1 MKEVFKLNQNPQ
13 GPFKHYERPHNSRT
27 MINKSGSKYWMI
39 LMVLI
44 VIIIVALVPV
54 VHHLAAN
61 SETSNRV
68 VELQKATKK
77 RKRVTEKKTSKTQI
91 NAKVKDNAKKNTLSK
106 PKVQA
111 QDKPAETKVKQ
122 YTVQSGDSLT
132 SIADK
137 FNLTVND
144 LAQLNQLNPEDQVNA
159 GQKLRVK

>member
-91 NAKVKDNAKKNTLSK
+91 NAKVKDKAKKKTLSK

-111 QDKPAETKVKQ
+111 QDKPVETKVKQ

>member
-91 NAKVKDNAKKNTLSK
+91 NAKVKDKAKKKTLSQ

>member
-91 NAKVKDNAKKNTLSK
+91 NAKVKDKAKKKTLSK
-106 PKVQA
+106 LKVQA

>member
-1 MKEVFKLNQNPQ
+1 MNQNPQ

-91 NAKVKDNAKKNTLSK
+91 NAKVKDKAKKKTLSK

>member
-1 MKEVFKLNQNPQ
+1 MNQNPQ

-91 NAKVKDNAKKNTLSK
+91 NAKVKDRAKKKTLSK

-111 QDKPAETKVKQ
+111 QDRPAETKVKQ

>member
-91 NAKVKDNAKKNTLSK
+91 NAKVKDKAKKKTISK

>member
-91 NAKVKDNAKKNTLSK
+91 NAKVKDKAKKKTLSK

-137 FNLTVND
+137 FNLTVNN
-144 LAQLNQLNPEDQVNA
+144 LAQLNQLNPDDQINA

>member
-91 NAKVKDNAKKNTLSK
+91 NAKVKDKAKKKILSK

>member
-13 GPFKHYERPHNSRT
+13 RPFKHYERPHNSRT

-91 NAKVKDNAKKNTLSK
+91 NAKSKKKVRTKAQAEPKLPVKAKKE
-106 PKVQA
+106 Q
-111 QDKPAETKVKQ
+111 Q

-137 FNLTVND
+137 FNLTIND
-144 LAQLNQLNPEDQVNA
+144 LAQLNQLDPNGQVSA
-159 GQKLRVK
+159 GQKLKIK

>member
-1 MKEVFKLNQNPQ
+1 MNQNPQ

-44 VIIIVALVPV
+44 VIVIVALVPV

-91 NAKVKDNAKKNTLSK
+91 NAKVKDKAKKKTLSK

>member
-77 RKRVTEKKTSKTQI
+77 RKRVTEKKTSKAQI
-91 NAKVKDNAKKNTLSK
+91 NAKVKDKAKKKTLSK

>member
-1 MKEVFKLNQNPQ
+1 MNQNPQ

-77 RKRVTEKKTSKTQI
+77 RKRVTEKKTSKIQI
-91 NAKVKDNAKKNTLSK
+91 NAKVKDKAKKKTLSK

>member
-1 MKEVFKLNQNPQ
+1 MNQNPQ

-39 LMVLI
+39 LMTLI

-54 VHHLAAN
+54 AHHLAAN
-61 SETSNRV
+61 SETNNRV
-68 VELQKATKK
+68 IELQKSTKK
-77 RKRVTEKKTSKTQI
+77 RKRVKKTKTSKKQI
-91 NAKVKDNAKKNTLSK
+91 SAKVKNKAKKTISK
-106 PKVQA
+106 PKTQSPGKQTEA
-111 QDKPAETKVKQ
+111 KVKQ

-144 LAQLNQLNPEDQVNA
+144 LAQLNQLNPDDQVNA

>member
-44 VIIIVALVPV
+44 VIVIVALVPV

-91 NAKVKDNAKKNTLSK
+91 NAKVKDKAKKKTLSK

>member
-1 MKEVFKLNQNPQ
+1 MKKVVKLNQNPQ

-91 NAKVKDNAKKNTLSK
+91 NAKVKDKAKKKTLSK

-111 QDKPAETKVKQ
+111 QDKPVETKVKQ

>member
-61 SETSNRV
+61 GETSNRV

-91 NAKVKDNAKKNTLSK
+91 NAKVKDKAKKKTLSK

>member
-1 MKEVFKLNQNPQ
+1 
-13 GPFKHYERPHNSRT
+13 

-91 NAKVKDNAKKNTLSK
+91 NAKVKDKAKKKTLSK

>member
-91 NAKVKDNAKKNTLSK
+91 NAKVKDKAKKKTLSK

-137 FNLTVND
+137 FSLTVND

>member
-1 MKEVFKLNQNPQ
+1 MNQNPQ

-91 NAKVKDNAKKNTLSK
+91 NAKVKDRAKKKTLSK

-144 LAQLNQLNPEDQVNA
+144 LAQLNQLNPEDQLNA

>member
-1 MKEVFKLNQNPQ
+1 MNQNPQ

-44 VIIIVALVPV
+44 VIIVALVPV

-91 NAKVKDNAKKNTLSK
+91 NAKVKDRAKKKTLSK

>member
-1 MKEVFKLNQNPQ
+1 MNQNPQ

-44 VIIIVALVPV
+44 VVIIVALVPV

-91 NAKVKDNAKKNTLSK
+91 NAKVKDKAKKKTLSK

>member
-1 MKEVFKLNQNPQ
+1 MNQNPQ

-27 MINKSGSKYWMI
+27 MINQSGSKYWMI

-91 NAKVKDNAKKNTLSK
+91 NAKVKDKAKKKTLSK

>member
-91 NAKVKDNAKKNTLSK
+91 NAKVKDKAKKKTLSK

-111 QDKPAETKVKQ
+111 QDEPTETKVKQ

>member
-1 MKEVFKLNQNPQ
+1 MNQNPQ

-61 SETSNRV
+61 SSTDKQI
-68 VELQKATKK
+68 VELQKSAK
-77 RKRVTEKKTSKTQI
+77 RHKRVKQLKTSKSQ
-91 NAKVKDNAKKNTLSK
+91 NRVKVKNKAKKRVQTK
-106 PKVQA
+106 PKSQA
-111 QDKPAETKVKQ
+111 KAKEGEPNDQQ

-132 SIADK
+132 SIAEK
-137 FNLTVND
+137 FNLTIND
-144 LAQLNQLNPEDQVNA
+144 LAQLNQLDPNGQVSA
-159 GQKLRVK
+159 GQKLRIK

>member
-77 RKRVTEKKTSKTQI
+77 RKRVTEKKTSKIQI
-91 NAKVKDNAKKNTLSK
+91 NAKVKDKAKKKTLSK

>member
-13 GPFKHYERPHNSRT
+13 EPFKHYERPHNSRT
-27 MINKSGSKYWMI
+27 MINKSGSKYRLI

-44 VIIIVALVPV
+44 VIIIALVPV

-91 NAKVKDNAKKNTLSK
+91 NAKVKDKAKKKTLSK

>member
-1 MKEVFKLNQNPQ
+1 MNQNPQ

-91 NAKVKDNAKKNTLSK
+91 NAKVKDKAKKKTLSK
-106 PKVQA
+106 PKIQA

>member
-91 NAKVKDNAKKNTLSK
+91 NAKVKDRAKKKILSK